1 MAFQAPYDFFGL
13 ATDSNGLV
21 VQESSENAS
30 AAIATG
36 HDDKGDIVA
45 HHTFGE
51 RMSPS
56 ATYILGKDYSMP
68 SLKCGTPVAG
78 TGDYADKKFVYAG
91 VTISTSAGQPP
102 SIQVTGEEIPSS
114 IDHSDCKYTFPS
126 ETLKLCHHAQVLWGA
141 PLNNLG
147 TGNYLQSANYTA
159 GGNLSTAT
167 KDGLVVSY
175 DITEGQLEV

>member
-13 ATDSNGLV
+13 VTTSNGLV
-21 VQESSENAS
+21 VQESSENKSAS
-30 AAIATG
+30 VATG
-36 HDDKGDIVA
+36 HDEKGDIVA
-45 HHTFGE
+45 HEIFGE

-68 SLKCGTPVAG
+68 ALQCGVPVTG

-102 SIQVTGEEIPSS
+102 SIQVSGEEIPST
-114 IDHSDCKYTFPS
+114 IDHTDCKYVFPS
-126 ETLKLCHHAQVLWGA
+126 ATLEMCHHAQVLWDV
-141 PLNNLG
+141 PLNDLG

-167 KDGLVVSY
+167 KDGVIISY

>member
-13 ATDSNGLV
+13 VTASNGLV
-21 VQESSENAS
+21 VQESSENKSAS
-30 AAIATG
+30 VATG
-36 HDDKGDIVA
+36 HDEKGDIVA
-45 HHTFGE
+45 HEIFGE

-68 SLKCGTPVAG
+68 ALQCGVPVTG

-102 SIQVTGEEIPSS
+102 SIQVSGEEIPST
-114 IDHSDCKYTFPS
+114 IDHTDCKYVFPS
-126 ETLKLCHHAQVLWGA
+126 ATLEMCHHAQVLWDA

-167 KDGLVVSY
+167 KDGVIISY